1 MSTRRNL
8 RTAERRQYFAG
19 LVIACVAIVGLGFEI
34 AYMVTAT
41 SF

>member
-19 LVIACVAIVGLGFEI
+19 IAIACAAIVGLGFEI
-34 AYMVTAT
+34 AYMVTAGP
-41 SF
+41 F